1 MNRPPLLALLSA
13 LFCFLILPVSGSAEE
28 PHDDHCVV
36 LVSID
41 GLAGFYL
48 DDPKAELPTI
58 RKLAAD
64 GVRADGMVCSFP
76 TVTWPN
82 HTTLVTGTEPGRHG
96 VIGNNYLDR
105 RSGEKI
111 PLIPDP
117 LFDKEQIVRTPTVY
131 DVAHRAGL
139 VTAGIIWPASRNA
152 RTLDWTVPD
161 MGGEEAWPKYG
172 TPYWME
178 ELRRDGLPVDRHA
191 TWVREPA
198 GGVQRD
204 WLYTRLAGHLF
215 EKHPPNLLMIHLV
228 EVDHVEHK
236 FGPRTPEAYWSVS
249 HADDRVRDLVEF
261 SKRSPFAEKTTFV
274 IASDHGFF
282 PIEQDIRPNVKLRQL
297 GLVTGEGNKVT
308 QKQAWCVAQGGACMV
323 YVLDD
328 ERRDEIAARLK
339 TELAD
344 VEGVQTVLAVDQFAD
359 HGLATPDEDERA
371 PDLWLAAKSGYSFSE
386 SASGDAVVVPRSS
399 KGGTHGYLPD
409 QSDMLGTLIISGY
422 GVRPGQK
429 LGKVRSVDVAPTIA
443 RLLGLEMPTAEG
455 RPLEA
460 ALDLE

>member
-161 MGGEEAWPKYG
+161 MGARRRGRSTAPPTGWRNCGG
-172 TPYWME
+172 TVFPSTNMQ
-178 ELRRDGLPVDRHA
+178 RGCGSR
-191 TWVREPA
+191 PA
-198 GGVQRD
+198 VFSGTGS
-204 WLYTRLAGHLF
+204 TRGWRG
-215 EKHPPNLLMIHLV
+215 IC
-228 EVDHVEHK
+228 
-236 FGPRTPEAYWSVS
+236 S
-249 HADDRVRDLVEF
+249 
-261 SKRSPFAEKTTFV
+261 RS
-274 IASDHGFF
+274 
-282 PIEQDIRPNVKLRQL
+282 IRP
-297 GLVTGEGNKVT
+297 T
-308 QKQAWCVAQGGACMV
+308 C
-323 YVLDD
+323 
-328 ERRDEIAARLK
+328 
-339 TELAD
+339 
-344 VEGVQTVLAVDQFAD
+344 
-359 HGLATPDEDERA
+359 
-371 PDLWLAAKSGYSFSE
+371 
-386 SASGDAVVVPRSS
+386 
-399 KGGTHGYLPD
+399 
-409 QSDMLGTLIISGY
+409 
-422 GVRPGQK
+422 
-429 LGKVRSVDVAPTIA
+429 
-443 RLLGLEMPTAEG
+443 
-455 RPLEA
+455 
-460 ALDLE
+460 